1 MNELNAD
8 TSDAAETGA
17 KQEQDPKGFLE
28 SPQIEAAE
36 TSEAQAPIT
45 DEENQPH
52 RPAHSQNRHIGILLS
67 LLAIVVVLVIL
78 LILGIN
84 FLKKNLQA
92 PAYREVPNFSQSEN
106 I

>member
-1 MNELNAD
+1 MNEHNAD
-8 TSDAAETGA
+8 TRDEFETGSKQELDPKAILESAQIEPAET
-17 KQEQDPKGFLE
+17 
-28 SPQIEAAE
+28 
-36 TSEAQAPIT
+36 TEAQAPVSF
-45 DEENQPH
+45 EETLPH
-52 RPAHSQNRHIGILLS
+52 RPVPSQRGHIGILLS